1 MEEERNL
8 EQFVEEYR
16 SSVQANGGIEKRD
29 SNPTV
34 ITWRYNGTDYPIGSQ
49 VTIYTDN
56 TAKTI
61 TAGQVWTPSGN
72 LGSYGSSNFSGSVIS
87 SAIFGM
93 DTGGGSWKDVKIGIK
108 ENTTGSQREG
118 SCRVKN
124 SRVDGYFYITVIQG
138 DNVEPEEPEEPT
150 TYYTIRFITHP
161 TQGSD
166 VVHKTEALPA
176 GSMPTPPDI
185 SSTRPGYDFV
195 GWNPTVSV
203 VVGNQDY
210 YSVFEEHVEPEDPVS
225 IKIGNTTYLGTDS
238 TDPIVQLDTFTC
250 EAQSVVI
257 GQSFIPSTVTN
268 SSWSVSGWSGASISI
283 SSTKGQWNDITLT
296 LPANESDTQVG
307 GVKHITINGYAL
319 DLSIAITQS
328 ANSNYRTLVF
338 KDYDGRTISTVT
350 NATLNSNTVNYL
362 PTLPTRTGYTFKGWD
377 PDLDVKVTR
386 SRTYTAEYEE
396 NTGTTTCRIGLVDYW
411 GGEEVY
417 WIDAS
422 PTLADAPTLYL
433 VNAVSQKHL
442 RLAAYYR
449 GSSNSCTLSSSSS
462 TTRFYYTATGSY
474 NTATTS
480 VSGFTLLDI
489 NDYNVGSG
497 LDLTLRFVDSGTTY
511 GYFKVS
517 LSPRTSGTTN
527 YYFQDGSTWLGQI
540 NQPDGSTNDPLVES
554 DDIWT
559 LANPTKTGYT
569 FNGWHPKTVK
579 PSDLSQTFIAT
590 WQEDNTPRY
599 TITFQD
605 WDGTIIDTR
614 VYVQGEQ
621 IVVPPNPTRDR
632 YEFTGWSPNVN
643 TTAVANQT
651 YIAQYTGGN
660 PTVPTVKINNREYTD
675 TSSSITLQFD
685 SSAITEFQTIGQSFI
700 PSSEASGV
708 WTTTIPSGSWITSF
722 LMSGTKGS
730 WQDIKI
736 KLQENTE
743 TQRRSQSF
751 YIKYNGSNL
760 VYVSIAQEAGS
771 TPVTTYTVTWQ
782 DWDGTILKTEQVNKN
797 GSGTPPSTNPTRSG
811 YRFTGW
817 YPNPETTSIGS
828 NTTFYAQYVKQYL
841 QSFYMDDGVTL
852 WREVWMDKDYNLTD
866 SWVDEPTKS
875 GYNFVR
881 WNPTLPHLVS
891 KDQTHIAVFEESG
904 GGVQL
909 YTVTF
914 KDWDGTVIKTGE
926 YEAGAELTKPG
937 NNPTR
942 VGYEFTGWSPEPPAT
957 VPEGGGI
964 YTATYLATG
973 SPTETPDVPA
983 VSFGGTVFPLIYQY
997 GWSWLSPEFPAEGT
1011 DDLTI
1016 GWSWMPTTYYNTE
1029 FTNTLQYGSIV
1040 KSLVMSKSPRGQW
1053 NPIKLTLK
1061 ENTEEAR
1068 MEQFNIGL
1076 NTSSTN
1082 AVTIT
1087 VTLQQKGSSSIGKSY
1102 TITWKDWDGT
1112 VLKTESL
1119 TAGSTPTPPANPTRT
1134 GYQFKGWSPS
1144 IETVSGD
1151 KEYTAT
1157 YDEITTDF
1165 GIIWSGQ
1172 TTYFS
1177 STEGAAH
1184 VYITLNGTSAQED
1197 LVLNFTRAAD
1207 DSSATGY
1214 SWSGDTDNAS
1224 ILGITPDTG
1233 FLNGDD
1239 RLVFKIGNG
1248 SEGTFVKSYK
1258 TRSTNFYIHIH
1269 ITRGQVTG
1277 NYRIRFYKWENSQ
1290 LISDVT
1296 IPAGSVITRPA
1307 NPTSEGYSFVSW
1319 YPNDWPNGNETVTAT
1334 KDQDYYGIWE
1344 STQQDS
1350 FTIVWKDWDGT
1361 ELLRQQ
1367 NIVSGT
1373 TPHYTNT
1380 TPTREG
1386 YVFTGWSPTP
1396 YPADKNETYVA
1407 QYEEDVTPQELPTYP
1422 CIKIGNE
1429 ILKQGD
1435 STTLSGYG
1443 PEENMYIIGYSF
1455 IPSDNINS
1463 WSNTLKYGSMIST
1476 WLMSS
1481 TRGEWKP
1488 IEMRIHEN
1496 TTSEVRKETF
1506 SIKLGGNTFI
1516 GLTVSQNAGDG
1527 SGDEP
1532 SGDGPFTITF
1542 KDWNGTVIR
1551 TDSYA
1556 KGATITVPA
1565 SPTRTGYTFTGW
1577 TPTVSSI
1584 AVKDQVYIATYIEGD
1599 VVVGEGEYLV
1609 RFLDWDGSII
1619 SAHRY
1624 DNGDT
1629 ITKPSDPSRTGY
1641 IFTGWS
1647 PVVPSTCTKSA
1658 DYTAQYTAKNVTVV
1672 FRSWDGALLSSKT
1685 YKYGT
1690 EIEVPTA
1697 PKRIHYKFKGW
1708 TPPISTIAVADVEY
1722 TAQYE
1727 YAEYTMTFI
1736 DWDGT
1741 VISSFTY
1748 TEGSIAAI
1756 PVPPERPGYKFLEW
1770 HLQSTD
1776 ENGNMTYVAVYIE
1789 TGIVI
1794 KWMSWDGS
1802 IIEEKTYSY
1811 AEDIVIPTPPIR
1823 PGYEFSEW
1831 VPTVDPQAHES
1842 KIYMASYRRIY
1853 TTKWNFTVDGVVQ
1866 YSFDKTDVE
1875 KYFDQDYSKYEIA
1888 PSDGVKA
1895 GYLFQSWGGKGYEL
1909 DEESK
1914 TKTWIFEGIF
1924 VQTGTIY
1931 RFYDADQRTIL
1942 QQLTYAG
1949 IGGSNYDSYV
1959 NPAIPTKRNFK
1970 FTGWTLFKSE
1980 GNIYSYY
1987 AGWTPWG
1994 FKLNTRP
2001 NMSRNK
2007 YKYFLT

>member
-34 ITWRYNGTDYPIGSQ
+34 ITWRYNGTDYPIGSR

-61 TAGQVWTPSGN
+61 TAGQLWTPSGN
-72 LGSYGSSNFSGSVIS
+72 LGSYGTSNFSGSVIS
-87 SAIFGM
+87 SALFSQ
-93 DTGGGSWKDVKIGIK
+93 DTTGGSWKDVKIGVK

-138 DNVEPEEPEEPT
+138 DNVEPEPEDPT
-150 TYYTIRFITHP
+150 TYYTIRFLSTNGP
-161 TQGSD
+161 SVT
-166 VVHKTEALPA
+166 VHKTEGLPA

-185 SSTRPGYDFV
+185 SNLKPGYDFV

-210 YSVFEEHVEPEDPVS
+210 YAVWEEHVEPEDPVS
-225 IKIGNTTYLGTDS
+225 IKIGDTTYLGSDNTK
-238 TDPIVQLDTFTC
+238 PVVQLDTFTC

-257 GQSFIPSTVTN
+257 GQSFIPSSVTTD
-268 SSWSVSGWSGASISI
+268 SAWSVSGWNGASINI

-296 LPANESDTQVG
+296 LKANETDTQVG
-307 GVKHITINGYAL
+307 GVIHITNTTYPL

-338 KDYDGRTISTVT
+338 NDYDGRTINTVT
-350 NATLNSNTVNYL
+350 NAVLDSNTINYL
-362 PTLPTRTGYTFKGWD
+362 SWPLPSRSGYTFKGWD

-396 NTGTTTCRIGLVDYW
+396 NTGTTCRIGLIDFW
-411 GGEEVY
+411 GGEETY
-417 WIDAS
+417 WIDAGD
-422 PTLADAPTLYL
+422 TAGTAPTLYL
-433 VNAVSQKHL
+433 TNATYAKHL
-442 RLAAYYR
+442 RLVASFK
-449 GSSNSCTLSSSSS
+449 GISSGCELVSSSN
-462 TTRFYYTATGSY
+462 TTRFYYTATGKYETGTLGVGS
-474 NTATTS
+474 
-480 VSGFTLLDI
+480 FTLFDI
-489 NDYNVGSG
+489 SDPSVGNG
-497 LDLTLRFVDSGTTY
+497 DLVLRFVDGGITY
-511 GYFKVS
+511 GYFKIS
-517 LSPRTSGTTN
+517 LSNLASDTT
-527 YYFQDGSTWLGQI
+527 YYTFQNGSTFLERI
-540 NQPDGSTNDPLVES
+540 SQPNSTTSNLVES
-554 DDIWT
+554 KDIWT
-559 LANPTKTGYT
+559 QANPTKTGYT
-569 FNGWHPKTVK
+569 FTGWHPKTVD
-579 PSDLSQTFIAT
+579 SRDFSQTFIAT
-590 WQEDNTPRY
+590 WQKDNTPRY

-605 WDGTIIDTR
+605 WDGTVIDTR
-614 VYVQGEQ
+614 EYIQGEQ
-621 IVVPPNPTRDR
+621 IVVPPNPTRSG

-660 PTVPTVKINNREYTD
+660 PTVPTIKINNIEYTD
-675 TSSSITLQFD
+675 GSGSVSLQFD

-700 PSSEASGV
+700 PPTEASGS
-708 WTTTIPSGSWITSF
+708 WTTNIPSGSWITSF
-722 LMSGTKGS
+722 RFSGTKGS

-736 KLQENTE
+736 KLQENTGTGSR
-743 TQRRSQSF
+743 TQKF
-751 YIKYNGSNL
+751 YIKYNGSNFMQ
-760 VYVSIAQEAGS
+760 VTITQGEGS
-771 TPVTTYTVTWQ
+771 TPVATYTATWK
-782 DWDGTILKTEQVNKN
+782 DWDGTVLKTEQFT
-797 GSGTPPSTNPTRSG
+797 SSTADPTPPSTNPTRSG

-817 YPNPETTSIGS
+817 YPDPETTSVRT
-828 NTTFYAQYVKQYL
+828 NPTFYAQYIKQYL
-841 QSFYMDDGVTL
+841 QSFYLDDGVTL
-852 WREVWMDKDYNLTD
+852 WREVWIDENYTITNQ
-866 SWVDEPTKS
+866 WVDKPTKE
-875 GYNFVR
+875 GYNFKE
-881 WNPTLPHLVS
+881 WNPTLPHQVS
-891 KDQTHIAVFEESG
+891 KDQTHIAVFEKTG
-904 GGVQL
+904 GDVQL

-914 KDWDGTVIKTGE
+914 KDWNGTVIKTGE
-926 YEAGAELTKPG
+926 YKAGAELTKPK

-983 VSFGGTVFPLIYQY
+983 VSFGGTVFPLKAQY

-1011 DDLTI
+1011 DGLTI
-1016 GWSWMPTTYYNTE
+1016 GWSWMPTTYFNTE

-1040 KSLVMSKSPRGQW
+1040 KRLVMEKSPRGQW

-1061 ENTEEAR
+1061 ENTGEAR
-1068 MEQFNIGL
+1068 LEQFNIGL
-1076 NTSSTN
+1076 SSGVSDGG
-1082 AVTIT
+1082 VTIT
-1087 VTLQQKGSSSIGKSY
+1087 VTLQQKGSSSIGQTY

-1197 LVLNFTRAAD
+1197 LVLYFTRAATD
-1207 DSSATGY
+1207 NYAPGY
-1214 SWSGDTDNAS
+1214 SWSGDTDNGS
-1224 ILGITPDTG
+1224 IIGITPDTG
-1233 FLNGDD
+1233 FLSGDD
-1239 RLVFKIGNG
+1239 RLIFKIGNG

-1258 TRSTNFYIHIH
+1258 TRSNFYIHIH

-1277 NYRIRFYKWENSQ
+1277 NYRIRFYKYQNYGS

-1307 NPTSEGYSFVSW
+1307 NPTDEGYSFVSW

-1334 KDQDYYGIWE
+1334 KDQDYYALWE
-1344 STQQDS
+1344 STSQDF
-1350 FTIVWKDWDGT
+1350 FTITWKDWDGT
-1361 ELLRQQ
+1361 LLRTQD
-1367 NIVSGT
+1367 VDAGT
-1373 TPHYTNT
+1373 TPNYTGT

-1443 PEENMYIIGYSF
+1443 PEANMYIIGYSF
-1455 IPSDNINS
+1455 IPSDNTNS

-1516 GLTVSQNAGDG
+1516 GLTISQNAGDG

-1599 VVVGEGEYLV
+1599 VVVGEGDYLV

-1624 DNGDT
+1624 NSGDT

-1641 IFTGWS
+1641 QFTGWS

-1658 DYTAQYTAKNVTVV
+1658 DYTAQYSAKNVTVV

-1708 TPPISTIAVADVEY
+1708 TPPISTIATADVEY

-1776 ENGNMTYVAVYIE
+1776 ENGNMTYIAVYIE

-1802 IIEEKTYSY
+1802 LIEEKTYSY

-1853 TTKWNFTVDGVVQ
+1853 TTRWNFTVDGVVQ

-1895 GYLFQSWGGKGYEL
+1895 GYLFQSWGGKGYDM

-1931 RFYDADQRTIL
+1931 RFYDEDQRTIL